1 MPCSQQSC
9 RMCIVEFQVMH
20 VRRRRGAGRVG
31 GRQSV
36 GRVHVLGC
44 HVPMSACLLW
54 GGIAA
59 MVPATLVVISTVYGL
74 RVLRRAR
81 TARVEL
87 ALLEQGALANRK
99 ISIRH

>member
-1 MPCSQQSC
+1 M
-9 RMCIVEFQVMH
+9 F
-20 VRRRRGAGRVG
+20 G
-31 GRQSV
+31 G
-36 GRVHVLGC
+36 L
-44 HVPMSACLLW
+44 MTAYLLW